1 MMIGLLEYF
10 QLKEIFLLCS
20 ISVMVLKVFEV
31 FGMVLVEVMFVG
43 VLFLCYDYI
52 GILDVINIV

>member
-20 ISVMVLKVFEV
+20 ISIMVLKVFEV

>member
-1 MMIGLLEYF
+1 
-10 QLKEIFLLCS
+10 
-20 ISVMVLKVFEV
+20 MVLKVFEV